1 MIRRPKLVYTLILA
15 LALVFT
21 FSAVAAA
28 QTISRP
34 IEGVPN
40 GVFLVEFRACG
51 NIDAKGK
58 GVSIL
63 DKAGNG
69 VPFKVVTLDPEGV
82 SILAVD
88 PTGAEAPL
96 TLQYGPKPAANAKID
111 ESIQPSLILQVFP
124 LTGGVRDFEDAIRI
138 TQSTRPIG
146 TMPIQ
151 RINLGYNPFGSGDRF
166 IALFSGVLQ
175 VESAGKYQ
183 LFSVNDDAA
192 WVEIDG
198 KVVIAHPRAVMVRD
212 REKIP
217 ESATTVELS
226 QGKHRLRYLLVAN
239 QGRPIAQLGRVAG
252 KEVFM
257 LPPSWFA
264 QSKTATLGA
273 AKVESAKPLI
283 GFDVE
288 EVDQINTEDGAYL
301 RFNFRA
307 VAPPPQGMKYRW
319 DFGDGGAIGA
329 APASRTPAKPARSD
343 DKPASDAA
351 GSLTDV
357 EHVFAVTAG
366 SAGTW
371 KVTLDLV
378 DAKNA
383 VVASAATSVRPGV
396 ETRYATIHNPDDL
409 ARFAGAISAADYS
422 KATPEYMHSLYQL
435 IQIAEQPALAAP
447 LAEQF
452 VKRFGTRGG
461 AVVWDMKYT
470 LAQALSRDEPER
482 AEKLFLELALNA
494 PDSWKGTTAAA
505 EDIDLLLFRLGA
517 KPDDVEQRISRM
529 IQGRGSPRER
539 ALIRSRL
546 GDYFRLTG
554 KLDRAEE
561 VYRQAQDESKKGE
574 KMDAKQAA
582 VLDRA
587 YREQAQSL
595 LAQRRFPAMRDT
607 ILQWEADFP
616 LAKMGGDLPLLN
628 GRYFQ
633 AIGDDPRAAIEFK
646 TLLDLNPLHP
656 SKPEIVYRLA
666 ESLERL
672 GKNEEAKR
680 LYRQVAKEFPNSPF
694 AMPAA
699 NRAD

>member
-1 MIRRPKLVYTLILA
+1 MIRRLKLADTLILA

-21 FSAVAAA
+21 FAAVATA
-28 QTISRP
+28 QTVSRP
-34 IEGVPN
+34 IEDAPDE
-40 GVFLVEFRACG
+40 VFLVEFRAGG

-58 GVSIL
+58 GVAIIDSG
-63 DKAGNG
+63 GNG
-69 VPFKVVTLDPEGV
+69 VPFKIVSLDPEGV

-88 PTGAEAPL
+88 PKGANAPF
-96 TLQYGPKPAANAKID
+96 TLQYSPKPVTNAKVD

-124 LTGGVRDFEDAIRI
+124 LTGGVKDFEDAIRI
-138 TQSTRPIG
+138 TQSTKPIG
-146 TMPIQ
+146 TMPFPKID
-151 RINLGYNPFGSGDRF
+151 LGYNPFVSGDRF
-166 IALFSGVLQ
+166 IALFTGVLH
-175 VESAGKYQ
+175 VEAGGTYR

-192 WVEIDG
+192 WLELDG
-198 KVVIAHPRAVMVRD
+198 KVVIAHPRAVMLRD
-212 REKIP
+212 RERIA
-217 ESATTVELS
+217 ESATPIELP
-226 QGKHRLRYLLVAN
+226 QGKHKLRYVLIAN
-239 QGRPIAQLGRVAG
+239 QGPPVAQLGRVAG
-252 KEVFM
+252 NEVFT

-264 QSKTATLGA
+264 QSKSARLGA
-273 AKVESAKPLI
+273 AKVEGAKPLI

-288 EVDQINTEDGAYL
+288 EVDQISIEDGAYL

-307 VAPPPQGMKYRW
+307 IAPPPQGMKYRW
-319 DFGDGGAIGA
+319 EFGDGGAIGF
-329 APASRTPAKPARSD
+329 APGSKQPGRPPKND
-343 DKPASDAA
+343 GDKPATDTG
-351 GSLTDV
+351 GSPTDV
-357 EHVFAVTAG
+357 EHVFAVTPG

-371 KVTLDLV
+371 KVTLELV

-383 VVASAATSVRPGV
+383 VIASAATNIRPGP

-409 ARFAGAISAADYS
+409 ARFAGAINTADYA
-422 KATPEYMHSLYQL
+422 KATPEYMHALYQL

-447 LAEQF
+447 LADQF

-482 AEKLFLELALNA
+482 AEKLFLDLALNA

-505 EDIDLLLFRLGA
+505 ENIDLLLFRLGA

-529 IQGRGSPRER
+529 MQGRSSPRER

-561 VYRQAQDESKKGE
+561 VYKQAQDDVSK

-595 LAQRRFPAMRDT
+595 LTQRRFPAMRDA

-633 AIGDDPRAAIEFK
+633 AVGDDPRAAIEFK

-672 GKNEEAKR
+672 GKNEDAKK
-680 LYRQVAKEFPNSPF
+680 LYRQVAREFPNSPF
-694 AMPAA
+694 AMPAS

>member
-1 MIRRPKLVYTLILA
+1 MIRRLKFALTLV

-21 FSAVAAA
+21 FAAVATA
-28 QTISRP
+28 QTVSRP
-34 IEGVPN
+34 IEDAPEE
-40 GVFLVEFRACG
+40 VFLVEFRACG

-58 GVSIL
+58 GVAIVDSG
-63 DKAGNG
+63 GNS
-69 VPFKVVTLDPEGV
+69 VPFKIVSLDPEGV

-88 PTGAEAPL
+88 PKGASAPL
-96 TLQYGPKPAANAKID
+96 TLQYSPKPVANAKVD

-124 LTGGVRDFEDAIRI
+124 LTGGVKDFEDAIRI
-138 TQSTRPIG
+138 TQSTKPIG
-146 TMPIQ
+146 TMAFPKID
-151 RINLGYNPFGSGDRF
+151 LGYNPFGASERF
-166 IALFSGVLQ
+166 IALFTGVLS
-175 VESAGKYQ
+175 VEDAGKYQ
-183 LFSVNDDAA
+183 LFSINDDAA
-192 WVEIDG
+192 WLEIDG
-198 KVVIAHPRAVMVRD
+198 RIVIAHPRAVMLRD

-226 QGKHRLRYLLVAN
+226 QGRHKLRYLLIAN
-239 QGRPIAQLGRVAG
+239 QGRPVAQLGRVAG
-252 KEVFM
+252 KQVFT
-257 LPPSWFA
+257 LPPSWFG
-264 QSKTATLGA
+264 QSKSATLGA
-273 AKVESAKPLI
+273 AKVEAAKPLI

-288 EVDQINTEDGAYL
+288 EVDQISIEDGAYL

-307 VAPPPQGMKYRW
+307 IAPPPQGMKYRW
-319 DFGDGGAIGA
+319 DFGDGGAIGF
-329 APASRTPAKPARSD
+329 APAARQPGKPPKSD
-343 DKPASDAA
+343 GEKPSTESTG
-351 GSLTDV
+351 GSPTDV
-357 EHVFAVTAG
+357 EHVFAVTPG

-371 KVTLDLV
+371 KVTLELV

-383 VVASAATSVRPGV
+383 TVASAATSIRPGP

-409 ARFAGAISAADYS
+409 ARFAGAINAADYT

-447 LAEQF
+447 LADQF

-529 IQGRGSPRER
+529 MQGRSSPRER

-554 KLDRAEE
+554 KLERAEE
-561 VYRQAQDESKKGE
+561 VYKQAQDDVSK

-595 LAQRRFPAMRDT
+595 LTQRRFPAMRDT

-694 AMPAA
+694 AMPAS